1 LGSVLGEMARA
12 LGRSVLWQLAT
23 RLPLVERVAQPA
35 PGRTGWARIA
45 VRGTAFLVP
54 DHPWWRQAYAAGW
67 EADTLRAYGRLIQ
80 AGDTVVDVGAWIG
93 PTVMFACA
101 CGARRVLAVEPNPAC
116 RPYLDAL
123 VDAANRLGVELA
135 VCSTGVHA
143 VAGEVEFGTRTGEI
157 ATHSNASLAGRGVR
171 IAVDRLPNLL
181 AAHGYARPDFVKIDV
196 EGAEFA
202 IPDQIGAI
210 GAHPGVRVFLSLH
223 PPLVPA
229 GADTSAL
236 TATLSGFDLYDARLA
251 PLSHDEVAARVVS
264 PERFPAWG
272 TPLGNYFELMLVPR
286 GEPLERKDA
295 DERKIRVSPGNS

>member
-1 LGSVLGEMARA
+1 MDSIDLNCDMGEIPEAISDGTQESLMPFLTSVN
-12 LGRSVLWQLAT
+12 
-23 RLPLVERVAQPA
+23 
-35 PGRTGWARIA
+35 IA
-45 VRGTAFLVP
+45 CGG
-54 DHPWWRQAYAAGW
+54 H
-67 EADTLRAYGRLIQ
+67 
-80 AGDTVVDVGAWIG
+80 AGDLQTMKATIEQ
-93 PTVMFACA
+93 
-101 CGARRVLAVEPNPAC
+101 ARRW
-116 RPYLDAL
+116 
-123 VDAANRLGVELA
+123 RL
-135 VCSTGVHA
+135 
-143 VAGEVEFGTRTGEI
+143 
-157 ATHSNASLAGRGVR
+157 
-171 IAVDRLPNLL
+171 
-181 AAHGYARPDFVKIDV
+181 
-196 EGAEFA
+196 
-202 IPDQIGAI
+202 AI

>member
-1 LGSVLGEMARA
+1 
-12 LGRSVLWQLAT
+12 
-23 RLPLVERVAQPA
+23 
-35 PGRTGWARIA
+35 
-45 VRGTAFLVP
+45 
-54 DHPWWRQAYAAGW
+54 
-67 EADTLRAYGRLIQ
+67 
-80 AGDTVVDVGAWIG
+80 
-93 PTVMFACA
+93 
-101 CGARRVLAVEPNPAC
+101 RVLAAGLRSRRAARGNEGPV
-116 RPYLDAL
+116 L
-123 VDAANRLGVELA
+123 V
-135 VCSTGVHA
+135 
-143 VAGEVEFGTRTGEI
+143 
-157 ATHSNASLAGRGVR
+157 
-171 IAVDRLPNLL
+171 
-181 AAHGYARPDFVKIDV
+181 KMDV

-202 IPDQIGAI
+202 TPDQIGAI